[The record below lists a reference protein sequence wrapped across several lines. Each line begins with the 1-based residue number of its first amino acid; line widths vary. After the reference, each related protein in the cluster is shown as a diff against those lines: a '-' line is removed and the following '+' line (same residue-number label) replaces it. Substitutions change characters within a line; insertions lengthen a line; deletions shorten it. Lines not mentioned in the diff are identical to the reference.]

1 MEFVFLSRFWGKER
15 KEGRKEVEFSI
26 LRSAIA
32 STSHLESLILEGT
45 AKFLHLIN
53 SWFLNFS
60 IYLDLTEGQIASK
73 YTHKQPSSQKNA
85 TLPFK
90 KTHHV

>member
-32 STSHLESLILEGT
+32 STSHLKKKPGFCENFGSQI
-45 AKFLHLIN
+45 KFCAIKV
-53 SWFLNFS
+53 
-60 IYLDLTEGQIASK
+60 LT
-73 YTHKQPSSQKNA
+73 
-85 TLPFK
+85 
-90 KTHHV
+90 